1 MTSMLGHPAG
11 INIIRQHTKARKS
24 MYNVSVW
31 LRTINS
37 GTNTCIDLI
46 FTSQPNLA
54 MESGVH
60 SSLHQNCHHQLIYAK
75 INLKEF
81 SPPPYERYWRANVD
95 LIQRVNEQF
104 SGEKI
109 FRNLNINE
117 VVLLFTKL
125 LKIFFQASFPMK
137 QSLVM
142 TDIQLGLTKTSSS

>member
-1 MTSMLGHPAG
+1 MLGHPAG

-81 SPPPYERYWRANVD
+81 SPPPYERY
-95 LIQRVNEQF
+95 
-104 SGEKI
+104 
-109 FRNLNINE
+109 
-117 VVLLFTKL
+117 
-125 LKIFFQASFPMK
+125 
-137 QSLVM
+137 
-142 TDIQLGLTKTSSS
+142 